1 MESLNRTVDLG
12 GSTLKGHTITEAASI
27 DCSGALVVDTTSTL
41 TGKVT
46 CAAGLQVTHAVLTPA
61 ASVSLTAALNGG
73 RISTIASTATANDE
87 YIIPTAAV
95 VGESYRLVW
104 SGVAADAD
112 DIIFR
117 ATSANGLTFAGG
129 LLDFDTDATD
139 ASGYVIVYPGADDD
153 KLTLTNVQA
162 FDITFTAL
170 TTTQYLVTGWAMS
183 TDTASAFGD
192 L

>member
-1 MESLNRTVDLG
+1 MMNILY
-12 GSTLKGHTITEAASI
+12 
-27 DCSGALVVDTTSTL
+27 
-41 TGKVT
+41 
-46 CAAGLQVTHAVLTPA
+46 QQQP
-61 ASVSLTAALNGG
+61 
-73 RISTIASTATANDE
+73 
-87 YIIPTAAV
+87 
-95 VGESYRLVW
+95 W
-104 SGVAADAD
+104 
-112 DIIFR
+112 
-117 ATSANGLTFAGG
+117 
-129 LLDFDTDATD
+129 LDFDTDATD